1 MFIWYIQQFLRRYRV
16 DSSYLTPSSITQ
28 LASLFQSRE
37 RLVKGRYLV
46 LKERQIDI
54 STGGVSSDDDED
66 VKVLVTKCYTTLSAS
81 SNERT
86 LSKWVWLVGV
96 FIDIMFHFYSLT
108 DNNTDTY
115 WQSNG
120 SPRSHWIRCA
130 TLSSFIY
137 AHIVYIGQCL
147 ISKLTQ

>member
-1 MFIWYIQQFLRRYRV
+1 M
-16 DSSYLTPSSITQ
+16 
-28 LASLFQSRE
+28 
-37 RLVKGRYLV
+37 
-46 LKERQIDI
+46 KERQIDI